1 MFTIKHNCA
10 SKYKVRA
17 RPGYLMLWNTE
28 NGRMHSWRTV
38 KKKGEEKKEK
48 SHISFWDRPLIFT
61 HFPYQSLAGC
71 AGPALPYPSLP
82 NKSHFRSVFDSQL
95 KQVWV
100 TERGDLVK
108 AFSSLTQCGR
118 RYQRAQEI
126 TLYRLPV
133 SSLIFPV
140 ANISRCFAC
149 GVHILSLNIFDSV
162 STNIPARP

>member
-1 MFTIKHNCA
+1 MFTIKHSCA
-10 SKYKVRA
+10 SKYKVCA
-17 RPGYLMLWNTE
+17 QPGYLMLWNTE
-28 NGRMHSWRTV
+28 NGRMHSWHTV
-38 KKKGEEKKEK
+38 KKEEEKKEK

-82 NKSHFRSVFDSQL
+82 NKSHIRSVFDSQL

-140 ANISRCFAC
+140 ANTSRCFAC

>member
-1 MFTIKHNCA
+1 MFADDVHHKTQLCFKVQGLCSAGLPDVMKHRKWQDAQLAHC
-10 SKYKVRA
+10 
-17 RPGYLMLWNTE
+17 
-28 NGRMHSWRTV
+28 
-38 KKKGEEKKEK
+38 KKR
-48 SHISFWDRPLIFT
+48 DRPLIFT

-82 NKSHFRSVFDSQL
+82 NKSHIRSVFDSQL

-140 ANISRCFAC
+140 ANTSRCFAC